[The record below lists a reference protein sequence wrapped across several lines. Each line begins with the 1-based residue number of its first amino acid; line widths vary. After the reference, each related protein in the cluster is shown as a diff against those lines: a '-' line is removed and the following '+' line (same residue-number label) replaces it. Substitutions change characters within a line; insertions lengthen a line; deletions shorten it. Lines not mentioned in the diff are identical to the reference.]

1 MSAKLFIGL
10 MSGTSVDAID
20 AVIVDLSTTPPQLIA
35 THSHDIP
42 SPLKKDIFALTQPG
56 ENAIVRMGQ
65 TDAAL
70 GKLFA
75 QACLELL
82 NKANLS
88 AADICAI
95 GSHGQTI
102 RHHPN
107 DTLAFTTQ
115 IADPNVI
122 AAQTGI
128 TTVAD
133 FRRRDV
139 ALGGQG
145 APLTPAFHEYILR
158 SETKNH
164 WVLNIGGIANVTFL
178 PMDSNKNIIG
188 FDTGPGNTLMDAWYR
203 KHHDG
208 QFDCNGAWA
217 ASGTVNAT
225 LLEKCLSDNY
235 FHKAPPKSTGPDYF
249 NIDWLAANA
258 SSDSIIPADVQATL
272 CALTAHSISHC
283 IQQDKHSHDSIWVC
297 GGGANNAFLMQQ
309 LSELNADCDI
319 QSTEAINIHPDWIEA
334 CAFAW
339 FAKQTLERKPSNL
352 PSVTGAA
359 KTAVLGG
366 VYYS

>member
-1 MSAKLFIGL
+1 MNAELFIGL

-20 AVIVDLSTTPPQLIA
+20 AVIVDLSATPQVIA

-42 SPLKKDIFALTQPG
+42 PSLKKDIFALTQPG
-56 ENAIVRMGQ
+56 ENAIIRMGQ
-65 TDAAL
+65 ADVAL
-70 GKLFA
+70 GNLFS

-88 AADICAI
+88 ASDICAI

-115 IADPNVI
+115 IGDPNII

-133 FRRRDV
+133 FRRRDI

-145 APLTPAFHEYILR
+145 APLAPTFHEFLLR
-158 SETKNH
+158 SEAENR
-164 WVLNIGGIANVTFL
+164 WVLNIGGIANLTLL
-178 PMDSNKNIIG
+178 PMDSHKNIIG

-203 KHHDG
+203 KHNDG
-208 QFDCNGAWA
+208 QFDCDGAWA
-217 ASGTVNAT
+217 ASGVIHSK
-225 LLEKCLSDNY
+225 LLEKCLADDY
-235 FHKAPPKSTGPDYF
+235 FYKAPPKSTGPDYF
-249 NIDWLAANA
+249 NLDWLA
-258 SSDSIIPADVQATL
+258 SKIGSDSITPADVQATL
-272 CALTAHSISHC
+272 CALTVHSISQC
-283 IQQDKHSHDSIWVC
+283 MQQASHSRNSIWVC
-297 GGGANNAFLMQQ
+297 GGGANNTFLMEQ
-309 LSELNADCDI
+309 LSELNNGCDI
-319 QSTEAINIHPDWIEA
+319 QSTEVINIHPDWIEA

-352 PSVTGAA
+352 PSVTGAE